1 MNNKPVWYL
10 QTDPRWSAKPYRVPG
25 ETATIGGSGCGPTS
39 AAMAIES
46 ITGKTFTPEDACAW
60 SVAHGHKAK
69 NAGTYYN
76 YFVPQFAAF
85 NIECKQMPWADLYH
99 NPSHPMHQQIKDY
112 VNDGYY
118 AIACMGP
125 GRWTK
130 GGHYILIWDW
140 DDKVR
145 INDSASKKDI
155 RLNGDPAVF
164 TNEVKH
170 YWIIDAR
177 EYNCMTYE
185 KWKEFM
191 EQYRSELAAKPADD
205 YARASIK
212 ACIDAGLSQNVGT
225 DEDPEIARPN
235 DFMLRQ
241 DVNIMFSQM
250 MNMGEKNDN

>member
-1 MNNKPVWYL
+1 MNEQPVWYL

-69 NAGTYYN
+69 NAGTYYS

-85 NIECKQMPWADLYH
+85 GIECKQMPWADLYH
-99 NPSHPMHQQIKDY
+99 NPSHPMHQEVKALI
-112 VNDGYY
+112 NDGYF

-177 EYNCMTYE
+177 EYNGMTYE
-185 KWKEFM
+185 KWTEYM
-191 EQYRSELAAKPADD
+191 ARYMNELAEKPADG
-205 YARASIK
+205 YAESSIK
-212 ACIDAGLSQNVGT
+212 ACMDAGITQNIG
-225 DEDPEIARPN
+225 DAENPAMAKPN
-235 DFMLRQ
+235 SYLLRQ
-241 DVNIMFSQM
+241 DANVMFAQLLKKM
-250 MNMGEKNDN
+250 KEGE